1 MTVPAQPATQATSD
15 GPTLL
20 VEDHGPVRHLILN
33 RPAQYNALSEATL
46 DALLAALDD
55 LAADEAASETVR
67 VVVLAGR
74 GPAFSAGH
82 DLKEMRAAPQP
93 TQATYEA
100 LFRKSSR
107 VTLGLTRLA
116 QPVIARVHGIA
127 AAAGCQL
134 VGACDLAVASTEARF
149 GTLGINIGLFC
160 MTPGVAVARNTGRK
174 KAFEMLFTGET
185 ISADEALTA
194 GLVNRVVAPEDL
206 DGEVARLA
214 DSIIGKSAA
223 AVAAGKRFFYRQQSM
238 DMDAAYAYAA
248 EEMARNMTFEDAAE
262 GFDAFIAKRP
272 PKWRHR

>member
-1 MTVPAQPATQATSD
+1 MSAPAQPAAHPADT
-15 GPTLL
+15 GPPLLL

-46 DALLAALDD
+46 GALLAALDNI
-55 LAADEAASETVR
+55 ATNEAVR

-82 DLKEMRAAPQP
+82 DLKEMRAAEAPS
-93 TQATYEA
+93 QATYEA

-107 VTLGLTRLA
+107 VTLGLTRLP
-116 QPVIARVHGIA
+116 QPVIARVHGVA

-134 VGACDLAVASTEARF
+134 VAACDLAVASTEARF

-160 MTPGVAVARNTGRK
+160 MTPGVAVSRNTGRK

-185 ISADEALTA
+185 ISAAEALTA
-194 GLVNRVVAPEDL
+194 VLVNRVVTPARL
-206 DGEVARLA
+206 DGEVAALA
-214 DSIIGKSAA
+214 DAIVSKSAA
-223 AVAAGKRFFYRQQSM
+223 AVAAGKRFFYRQQTM
-238 DMDAAYAYAA
+238 DMDDAYACAA

-272 PKWRHR
+272 PTWKHR